1 LSTVLVT
8 DGELAGSLAA
18 IRALASAGHET
29 WVSVTEGSGPTY
41 GSCSRYAAGVVPTPD
56 PSVNPAAYATYL
68 RAEARRVRA
77 DVVIPG
83 AEPAL
88 LALADLPARPAP
100 PLVAVP
106 QRAVLTR
113 ALDKELLQPAAA
125 AAGLDVPA
133 TNIVKATEVRAGDSA
148 ITFPAV
154 VKPTRSELIAA
165 DGRLRRFAVTVA
177 DTNAELA
184 DRIARL
190 PSARALVQPYVSGDL
205 YAISGVMWK
214 GRLRCSVHQL
224 AQRLWPPRSGIIAH
238 AVTVDPIASLDEA
251 VTRFLRGFDWNG
263 IFQLQFIR
271 RGDRFLLIDFNP
283 RLYASLAL
291 AVAAGA
297 NLPAIWMALLLDN
310 PLPPVVY
317 RPGVSYRSEEHDLRA
332 LAAELHHRNYAR
344 VARALVPRR
353 ARVNAV
359 FALRDPLPTRASLH
373 KLRHK
378 VRGRPT

>member
-1 LSTVLVT
+1 VSTVLVT

-56 PSVNPAAYATYL
+56 PSADPTAYATYL

-88 LALADLPARPAP
+88 LALADPPARPAP

-106 QRAVLTR
+106 KRDVLTR
-113 ALDKELLQPAAA
+113 ALDKELLEPAAA

-133 TNIVKATEVRAGDSA
+133 TNIVKASDVRTGDSA
-148 ITFPAV
+148 VTFPAV

-184 DRIARL
+184 ERIARL
-190 PSARALVQPYVSGDL
+190 PSARALVQPYVPGDL

-224 AQRLWPPRSGIIAH
+224 AQRLWPPRSGVIAH
-238 AVTVDPIASLDEA
+238 AETVDPVPALDEA
-251 VTRFLRGFDWNG
+251 VGRFLSRFGWDG
-263 IFQLQFIR
+263 IFQLQFIHR
-271 RGDRFLLIDFNP
+271 DDRYLLIDFNP
-283 RLYASLAL
+283 RLYGSLAL
-291 AVAAGA
+291 SIAAGA
-297 NLPAIWMALLLDN
+297 NLPAIWLALLQDT
-310 PLPPVVY
+310 PLPPVTY
-317 RPGVSYRSEEHDLRA
+317 ESGVSYRSEEHDLRA
-332 LAAELHHRNYAR
+332 LTAELRRRNFAA

-353 ARVNAV
+353 NRVHAV
-359 FALRDPLPTRASLH
+359 FALNDPLPSRASVD
-373 KLRHK
+373 KLRRRL
-378 VRGRPT
+378 RGRTT